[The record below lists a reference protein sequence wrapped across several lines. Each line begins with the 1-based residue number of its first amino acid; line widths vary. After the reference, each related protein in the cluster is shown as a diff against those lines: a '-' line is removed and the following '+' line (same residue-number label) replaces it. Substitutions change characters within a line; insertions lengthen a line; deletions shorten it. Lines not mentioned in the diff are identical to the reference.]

1 MGRGGK
7 SYMFERK
14 VIQKD
19 LVGRLRII

>member
-14 VIQKD
+14 VIFYNS
-19 LVGRLRII
+19 VGRLRII